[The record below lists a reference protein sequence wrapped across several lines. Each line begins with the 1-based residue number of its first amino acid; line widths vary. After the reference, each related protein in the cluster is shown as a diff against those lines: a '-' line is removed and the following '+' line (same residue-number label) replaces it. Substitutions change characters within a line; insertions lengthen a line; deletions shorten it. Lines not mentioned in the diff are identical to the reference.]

1 MILLVPFQGLEGP
14 MPIGRMIPNW
24 GAEILGGELGDV
36 RQVKSQD
43 PRLLSVLSAEPQF
56 STFPGA
62 TESEHPSGPSV
73 IQGRD
78 CGVHQEEWQ
87 QVGPVQR
94 CDEAGEL
101 QPPRLCVC
109 MWATTTAWTL
119 TSGAGLHPGTEL
131 GLPKWSVLNLTTMS
145 RDSPAWNTPASLLC
159 RVVSSPFTSY
169 PMSAPEGHLR
179 KTLSSLKPW
188 KQDPEA

>member
-145 RDSPAWNTPASLLC
+145 R
-159 RVVSSPFTSY
+159 
-169 PMSAPEGHLR
+169 G
-179 KTLSSLKPW
+179 KSLKNESHGNRIQ
-188 KQDPEA
+188 KPESCFLIGTGVW